1 MEAVKQYNTISPEE
15 VEDKKISLSDI
26 RNMSKYKRSL
36 LFRGD

>member
-1 MEAVKQYNTISPEE
+1 MKQYNSISLEE
-15 VEDKKISLSDI
+15 NEYKKISLSDI